1 MSLNLRSETDPPEEE
16 SESETSEY
24 GSNEELLAHQ
34 NIVIPPKLELE
45 FRFTKVDKRYA
56 LVRSEEGASVYEKK
70 SDDQREV
77 GELEYYALAY
87 ILDSGGGWYLSESG
101 NLRGF
106 IHAEDVVADESG
118 RADRK
123 GQRTG

>member
-1 MSLNLRSETDPPEEE
+1 MSLNLRRRVRRDPPEEE

-56 LVRSEEGASVYEKK
+56 LVRSEKGASVYEKK
-70 SDDQREV
+70 SDDAREV
-77 GELEYYALAY
+77 GELEYYGSPIYWMMRGMAGTILNPETSVAL
-87 ILDSGGGWYLSESG
+87 SM
-101 NLRGF
+101 
-106 IHAEDVVADESG
+106 
-118 RADRK
+118 
-123 GQRTG
+123 QRTSCQMRRASGS